1 LTPRA
6 TAHGSDPRVAA
17 ILALQQSA
25 GNRAVARALQAPPAT
40 PERRLQRKNWFAS
53 TWSKI
58 TKAVRGGGA
67 APAAAA
73 PPVPAPALAQTT
85 PYPGTNIVIR
95 DNGAYQNGNFTAK
108 VTADLNQV
116 QHVLGNA
123 FMTAPPGKKQ
133 TIIFDHGLN
142 YCRGGNAGYTELR
155 DMHQS
160 ADRARF
166 GQELNV
172 AMTHAGVS
180 AQALAT
186 QLLNAQ
192 LPHWNNTQTPSPF
205 QADGQAG
212 TEAKITGWLAATSA
226 LPSYDEVDVISIVL
240 EASLRAGPGCGVII
254 AYDPDLQN
262 AGAGAGARPPA
273 VALAHELTHAYYYAR
288 GTQMGTEDSSSELS
302 GGRLFELMAVG
313 MAPFT
318 AGPYSENRM
327 RAASGVGP
335 RTQYP

>member
-1 LTPRA
+1 MIR
-6 TAHGSDPRVAA
+6 S
-17 ILALQQSA
+17 ALP
-25 GNRAVARALQAPPAT
+25 GR
-40 PERRLQRKNWFAS
+40 
-53 TWSKI
+53 
-58 TKAVRGGGA
+58 GA
-67 APAAAA
+67 APAVV
-73 PPVPAPALAQTT
+73 PVAPAPAAAQNT

-116 QHVLGNA
+116 EHVLGIN
-123 FMTAPPGKKQ
+123 FMTAPPGKRQ

-172 AMTHAGVS
+172 GMTHAGLS

-186 QLLNAQ
+186 QLLNTQ
-192 LPHWNNTQTPSPF
+192 LPHWDNTQTVSPF

-212 TEAKITGWLAATSA
+212 TEAKLAAWLAGTSP

-240 EASLRAGPGCGVII
+240 EGSLRAGPGCGVII
-254 AYDPDLQN
+254 AYDPDLAN
-262 AGAGAGARPPA
+262 AGGGAGARPPA

-313 MAPFT
+313 MAPFG
-318 AGPYSENRM
+318 ARAHSENRM

-335 RTQYP
+335 RVQYP